1 MASILRSTAGDLPV
15 YGRAILEVWDPLEM
29 MLIPAL
35 FIVGFFE
42 WGLVYFTNWQK
53 QVKIAYARYSIPM
66 SRKLIIRMEED
77 SRAEEVVAQNGI

>member
-1 MASILRSTAGDLPV
+1 VVSILRSTVGDLPV
-15 YGRAILEVWDPLEM
+15 YGRAILEVRDLLEM

-53 QVKIAYARYSIPM
+53 QVKIASARYTAPM
-66 SRKLIIRMEED
+66 YRKLIIRMEED
-77 SRAEEVVAQNGI
+77 SIAEEAVAQNGI